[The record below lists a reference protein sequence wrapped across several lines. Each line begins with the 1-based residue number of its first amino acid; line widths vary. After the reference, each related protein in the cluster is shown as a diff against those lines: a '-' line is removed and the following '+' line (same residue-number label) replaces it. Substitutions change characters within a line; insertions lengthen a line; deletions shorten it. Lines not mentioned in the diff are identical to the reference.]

1 MKILVVDDSKLN
13 LVTAEEQLKKI
24 PSITQIVLCQEPQ
37 KVESIIMEKQFDIIL
52 LDVVM
57 PVFSGFDI
65 LKLIK
70 SIEQYDDIPVIMFTS
85 LKDEASFEKCF
96 NLGAS
101 DYITKPIIPI
111 EFNARIKAAIENRAK
126 SIKLKKMILDAQKQN
141 NEFKEINLQLRST
154 QFHLIQSEKM
164 AAIGQLAAGVA
175 HEINNPIGFIGSNLE
190 ILAKYLNR
198 ISEYLLFIEQ
208 KQNELKSI
216 SNVEC
221 DRIINET
228 TEKYS
233 KLKIKYILD
242 ELSNIVSDSENGV
255 ERVKNIVQSLRVFA
269 RSADDD
275 EKETYL
281 LLDIINSVINIS
293 INEVKYVS
301 KVKVDVDSEITVYCN
316 KVQLGQVLIN
326 VIVNA
331 AQAIKSQNNNILGEI
346 SIGAYSEGDYLCIKI
361 TDNGP
366 GIPKDIINKIFEPFF
381 TTKDVGQGTGLGLSV
396 SYDIITKKHNG
407 LIEVDSV
414 VDKGTTFTI
423 KLPNYTSK

>member
-13 LVTAEEQLKKI
+13 LVTAENQLKKI
-24 PSITQIVLCQEPQ
+24 PSITQIFLCQESQ
-37 KVESIIMEKQFDIIL
+37 NVESLIQEMQFDIIL

-57 PVFSGFDI
+57 PVLSGFDI

-70 SIEQYDDIPVIMFTS
+70 SNAQYDDIPVIMFTS
-85 LKDEASFEKCF
+85 LSDEGSFEKCF

-154 QFHLIQSEKM
+154 QFHLVQSEKM

-190 ILAKYLNR
+190 ILSKYLNR
-198 ISEYLLFIEQ
+198 ISEYLLFIEK

-216 SNVEC
+216 SNAEC

-228 TEKYS
+228 MEKYN

-293 INEVKYVS
+293 INEIKYVA
-301 KVKVDVDSEITVYCN
+301 KVKVDFDRELMVYCN

-326 VIVNA
+326 IIVNA
-331 AQAIKSQNNNILGEI
+331 AQAIKSQQNNTLGEI
-346 SIGAYSEGDYLCIKI
+346 SIGAYIKEEYLCIKI
-361 TDNGP
+361 KDNGP
-366 GIPKDIINKIFEPFF
+366 GIPKDIISKIFEPFF

-407 LIEVDSV
+407 LIEVDSI
-414 VDKGTTFTI
+414 VDNGTTFTI
-423 KLPNYTSK
+423 KLPTYISK